1 MKSYFFLVFL
11 ILCGRLSYAQGL
23 PAIGQWRDHLPMTSV
38 ISIASTNNTIL
49 AGTAYGYFEY
59 EPTTG
64 AIITKTKS
72 NGLSQVDL
80 KLLSKDPNSS
90 KILLAYNQS
99 DLDLVDG
106 DKIRNLPDLVITN
119 TREDRTI
126 NHINWIGTDVY
137 LSTNIGIVVVNTE
150 RLEIKSTYRIGRN
163 GAAIKVFQTVLLN
176 NILYAATENGLLRA
190 NFTSASLNDF
200 RNWISEPIVNQFST
214 VDRIVNWKNQLVV
227 QRNDSLLI
235 NKNGSWSFLYANN
248 NPITALAILN
258 DQLFVGQTTAGK
270 GSIVLIDPS
279 SLAIRVFNSNYLTHP
294 TAAVAVDGIIWV
306 GDLNNGL
313 VNISSNSTPPVFP
326 ETPAGLA
333 YGEGNHVDE
342 ILFVASGKISNFPSQ
357 PYMRNGIYS
366 FADEKW
372 KSLTSAI
379 FPSLDSVGDIQS
391 VVFSKSSESIFASS
405 GKAGLIEIAK
415 NNTVKTYNRN
425 SFISPEIT
433 NPNVFNVGG
442 LVMDRDQHL
451 WLTNSGAQQGLI
463 VKKTDGTVQKFTIP
477 FVYNNFG
484 LSKITVDDQ
493 NRKWIT
499 TSNSDGLFC
508 FDQGSSLESLTDDR
522 WRYFKQ
528 GLGRGNLPSNKI
540 TSIASDRNG
549 FMWIGTDKGVAVI
562 QCGEDLFN
570 SATCEAILPVV
581 QQDNF
586 AGRLLAEEQ
595 INDIKIDGADR
606 KWMATNNGVWL
617 LSADG
622 QKVINQFNSTNSSLL
637 DNEVFSMVI
646 EPKSGEVFFMT
657 KKGICSFRGTS
668 TEPVTSIK
676 KPFVFPNPVPP
687 GFAGTIAIRDLP
699 ENAWVSITEL
709 DGRLVYKTRSLGGQ
723 AIWNGK
729 NYKGERVG
737 SGTYLILVA
746 NEFNTQQVA
755 GKLFFLK

>member
-1 MKSYFFLVFL
+1 
-11 ILCGRLSYAQGL
+11 
-23 PAIGQWRDHLPMTSV
+23 
-38 ISIASTNNTIL
+38 
-49 AGTAYGYFEY
+49 
-59 EPTTG
+59 
-64 AIITKTKS
+64 
-72 NGLSQVDL
+72 
-80 KLLSKDPNSS
+80 
-90 KILLAYNQS
+90 
-99 DLDLVDG
+99 
-106 DKIRNLPDLVITN
+106 
-119 TREDRTI
+119 
-126 NHINWIGTDVY
+126 
-137 LSTNIGIVVVNTE
+137 
-150 RLEIKSTYRIGRN
+150 
-163 GAAIKVFQTVLLN
+163 
-176 NILYAATENGLLRA
+176 
-190 NFTSASLNDF
+190 
-200 RNWISEPIVNQFST
+200 
-214 VDRIVNWKNQLVV
+214 
-227 QRNDSLLI
+227 
-235 NKNGSWSFLYANN
+235 
-248 NPITALAILN
+248 
-258 DQLFVGQTTAGK
+258 
-270 GSIVLIDPS
+270 
-279 SLAIRVFNSNYLTHP
+279 LTHP

-357 PYMRNGIYS
+357 PSLRNGIYS

-433 NPNVFNVGG
+433 NPNVFNVEG

-595 INDIKIDGADR
+595 INDIKVDGADR

-668 TEPVTSIK
+668 TEPLTSIK

-699 ENAWVSITEL
+699 ENAWVSIIEL
-709 DGRLVYKTRSLGGQ
+709 DGRLVYKTRSLGSQ